1 MYLGIVRHL
10 AFSLLALALAV
21 APAAAQAPMRP
32 GRGAPAALAAA
43 ARAQQAFEQ
52 ARRFRLPAYR
62 GVESS
67 RCEVQVGRLCYWNN
81 NADPKL
87 PPERPEIGRRR
98 DELLATL
105 ARAAAAA
112 PADDWVLGQRVRY
125 LIEARRP
132 AAADSVAAACA
143 GTRWWCDAL
152 RGLARHVR
160 NDHAGAAA
168 AFDSALAGMR
178 EEDRCRWTDVRLLL
192 DEDVRSGYRRLDCGP
207 ERDAWARRFWATSQ
221 PLLML
226 PADDLRN
233 EFLARRVMGM
243 VHAEAE
249 ITHPFPWDDDIA
261 ELELRYGWPTEWGAR
276 PSANMVAGSV
286 TPDVVGVE
294 PRPSFDF
301 VPTRAAIERPE
312 QATAEAWA
320 LDDPRARTRYAPRY
334 ARRGFV
340 ELPHQLAR
348 FRRGDSTVV
357 VGAWDVGRVA
367 RWDSAAPPD
376 SLRQRLDVG
385 LVLVDS
391 GGARTTMV
399 RPGLP
404 RRGAMVA
411 TFGTAPRLASLE
423 VLDTVAGRAARARYA
438 IAPLPA
444 TAPISDL
451 LLLERGAGP
460 AAELD
465 SVLAQANGSSVIRAG
480 GVVGLY
486 WESYLPASPESPL
499 TVSVR
504 ATRLESGWLDR
515 ARNAVG
521 LGVEATPVAV
531 RFVDLGRPDGRPGRS
546 MTLTWPSVPPG
557 EYRLELTVGGSGSL
571 DGGTISQTVR
581 VVR

>member
-1 MYLGIVRHL
+1 VYLGIVRHL
-10 AFSLLALALAV
+10 AFPLLALALAA
-21 APAAAQAPMRP
+21 APAGAQVVMRP
-32 GRGAPAALAAA
+32 GRGAPPALAAA
-43 ARAQQAFEQ
+43 TRAQQAFEQ

-67 RCEVQVGRLCYWNN
+67 RCEERIGRLCYWNN
-81 NADPKL
+81 NTDPKL

-112 PADDWVLGQRVRY
+112 PADDWVAGQRVRY
-125 LIEARRP
+125 LIEARRL
-132 AAADSVAAACA
+132 AAADSVAAACSGA
-143 GTRWWCDAL
+143 RWWCDAL

-178 EEDRCRWTDVRLLL
+178 EEDRCRWTDLRLWL
-192 DEDVRSGYRRLDCGP
+192 DDDARSAYRRLGCGP
-207 ERDAWARRFWATSQ
+207 ERDAWERRFWTASR

-233 EFLARRVMGM
+233 EFLARRVMGV

-249 ITHPFPWDDDIA
+249 SPQALPWDDDIA
-261 ELELRYGWPTEWGAR
+261 ESELRYGWPTEWGAR
-276 PSANMVAGSV
+276 PSANVLAGPT

-301 VPTRAAIERPE
+301 VPTRAAMERPE
-312 QATAEAWA
+312 QASAEAWDLEDA
-320 LDDPRARTRYAPRY
+320 RARTRYAPRY

-357 VGAWDVGRVA
+357 VGAWDVDRVP

-376 SLRQRLDVG
+376 SLRRRLDVG
-385 LVLVDS
+385 LVLVDG
-391 GGARTTMV
+391 GGARTATV

-404 RRGAMVA
+404 RRGALVA
-411 TFGTAPRLASLE
+411 TVGTVPRLASLE
-423 VLDTVAGRAARARYA
+423 VLDTIAGRAARARYA
-438 IAPLPA
+438 VAPLPA
-444 TAPISDL
+444 TAPVSDL

-465 SVLAQANGSSVIRAG
+465 SVLPLANGSAVIRAG

-486 WESYLPASPESPL
+486 WESYLPTSPESPL

-557 EYRLELTVGGSGSL
+557 QYRLELTVGGSGSL
-571 DGGTISQTVR
+571 DGGTVAQTVR